1 MPGMMEAVACGH
13 TTLNNN
19 NNKYGWQ
26 QQQQQQQISDKF
38 RQLCE
43 ARPGGEAGAM
53 RSRADSLTLGR
64 PEVRRPGAGGG
75 YSHGTLPRGLGDTRD
90 HRLSVSSHNLADVE
104 RLYMAMKNLS
114 SPLPG
119 ARLAAEGAAMPA
131 VAAVAG
137 RGASME
143 SLVCSVMGDIP
154 PPPPPLEPAPAPPR
168 GMVLAPVCWRFR
180 RDILTVLF
188 RHWSQGP
195 LHTLHQCHFLYW
207 KGSNSFTDRS
217 YWSL

>member
-1 MPGMMEAVACGH
+1 MPGMMEAVACGQH

-19 NNKYGWQ
+19 NNNNKYGW

-43 ARPGGEAGAM
+43 ARLGGEAGAM

-64 PEVRRPGAGGG
+64 PEVRRPAAGGG

-154 PPPPPLEPAPAPPR
+154 PPPPPLLMDHLSP
-168 GMVLAPVCWRFR
+168 
-180 RDILTVLF
+180 
-188 RHWSQGP
+188 
-195 LHTLHQCHFLYW
+195 
-207 KGSNSFTDRS
+207 
-217 YWSL
+217 